1 MKRYP
6 IRLTNIEE
14 ATAFVKTAIQ
24 FDCDMDICRGSIIID
39 AKSILGIMTICSDT
53 DLELIIYNNSHD
65 EVLES
70 LSTFLVNQ
78 KTA

>member
-1 MKRYP
+1 MKRYQ
-6 IRLTNIEE
+6 IRLTSIEE
-14 ATAFVKTAIQ
+14 ATAFVKTANQ

-39 AKSILGIMTICSDT
+39 AKSIMGIMTLCSDT

-65 EVLES
+65 EVLDS
-70 LSTFLVNQ
+70 LSAFLVNQ

>member
-1 MKRYP
+1 MKRYQ
-6 IRLTNIEE
+6 IRLTSIEE
-14 ATAFVKTAIQ
+14 ATAFVKTANQ

-39 AKSILGIMTICSDT
+39 AKSIMGIMTLCSDT

-70 LSTFLVNQ
+70 LSAFLVNQ

>member
-1 MKRYP
+1 MKKYP
-6 IRLTNIEE
+6 IRLTNLEE
-14 ATAFVKTAIQ
+14 ATAFVKTANQ

-39 AKSILGIMTICSDT
+39 AKSILGIMTLCSDT

-65 EVLES
+65 EVLDS
-70 LSTFLVNQ
+70 LSAFLVNQ